1 MQIGRDRTISPS
13 VISIRRLPTAAG
25 TPPAK
30 RRRETRMTIYT
41 SFHFHFPQWT
51 AALLRVIPGAVIS
64 DARVGGGP
72 GKNRWSSL
80 ARFDEA
86 SRRAPAVSARG
97 RSARYEYEG
106 TLAQLHVQRAGSSDA
121 RRGEASAR
129 RSRSIPMT
137 DRRASPSRRAAAARG
152 RDGWSRGS

>member
-13 VISIRRLPTAAG
+13 VISIRRLP
-25 TPPAK
+25 PERRRRNDVAK
-30 RRRETRMTIYT
+30 RGRLYT

-72 GKNRWSSL
+72 GKNRWSSR

-106 TLAQLHVQRAGSSDA
+106 TLAQLERTTCRLV
-121 RRGEASAR
+121 
-129 RSRSIPMT
+129 
-137 DRRASPSRRAAAARG
+137 RRAAWRG
-152 RDGWSRGS
+152 ERTPLPFNTNDRQTRLA